1 MAVSARLGGAVRGR
15 PRDEAREQA
24 ILHAALEL
32 LTEVGYER
40 MSMVAVAA
48 RARASKATI
57 YRRWAG
63 KDELVVEAIRRQAV
77 DDVVIA
83 DTGSLRGDMIDII
96 RQKVRRLADGGA
108 ALMAGV
114 VLAMRDSAALA
125 AALRAQMLGDGRGL
139 AALIVQRAV
148 DRGEPC
154 SPTAVGVFNELVPAA
169 IFFRLLIT
177 GEALDDAFIHHLVDD
192 ILLPLMTVGR

>member
-1 MAVSARLGGAVRGR
+1 MMVSTPLGGAVRGR
-15 PRDEAREQA
+15 PRDDAREQA

-77 DDVVIA
+77 DDIIIA

-114 VLAMRDSAALA
+114 VLAMRDSVALA
-125 AALRAQMLGDGRGL
+125 SALRAQMIEDGRGL

-154 SPTAVGVFNELVPAA
+154 SPTAACVFNELVPAA
-169 IFFRLLIT
+169 VFFRLLIT
-177 GEALDDAFIHHLVDD
+177 GEALDDVFIHHLVDD
-192 ILLPLMTVGR
+192 ILLPLMTVER